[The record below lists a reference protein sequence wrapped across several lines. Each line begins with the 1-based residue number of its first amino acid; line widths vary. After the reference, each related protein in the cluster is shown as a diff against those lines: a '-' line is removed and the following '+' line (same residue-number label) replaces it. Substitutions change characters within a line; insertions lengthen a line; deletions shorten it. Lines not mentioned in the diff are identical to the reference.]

1 MEWILAGLT
10 FGFLGSFHCIGMC
23 GPLALSLPQKS
34 AEKLYFL
41 GSRTIYNLGRVVTYT
56 MLGGAVGLLSS
67 MISISGY
74 QQGLSIGVGIFLLL
88 ALAWNNV
95 RVALA
100 KMESYSFSLIGKLT
114 GHMKNLF
121 GNGNIGSLFLI
132 GILNGFLPCGFVYLA
147 LSSALTLGTV
157 GDSMFFMAGFGFGT
171 LPAMLAVSLAGGLIS
186 TVWRQRLKSLSPYF
200 IALVG
205 IILIL
210 RGLNL
215 GIPFLSPAL

>member
-1 MEWILAGLT
+1 MEWIFAGLA

-41 GSRTIYNLGRVVTYT
+41 GSRAAYNIGRVITYT
-56 MLGGAVGLLSS
+56 LLGGAVGLLST

-74 QQGLSIGVGIFLLL
+74 QQGLSIGVGILLL
-88 ALAWNNV
+88 LTLAWKNI
-95 RVALA
+95 RVILT
-100 KMESYSFSLIGKLT
+100 KLESYSFSLIGKIT
-114 GHMKNLF
+114 GNMKNLF
-121 GNGNIGSLFLI
+121 GNGNIESLFLI

-147 LSSALTLGTV
+147 LTSALTLGTV
-157 GDSMFFMAGFGFGT
+157 SDSMFFMAGFGFGT
-171 LPAMLAVSLAGGLIS
+171 IPAMLAVSLAGGLIS
-186 TVWRQRLKSLSPYF
+186 AVWRQRLKNLSPYF

>member
-1 MEWILAGLT
+1 MEWIFAGLT

-23 GPLALSLPQKS
+23 GPLALSLPKKTSDQ
-34 AEKLYFL
+34 LYFL
-41 GSRTIYNLGRVVTYT
+41 GSRTAYNIGRVVTYT
-56 MLGGAVGLLSS
+56 LLGGIVGFLSK

-88 ALAWNNV
+88 TLAWKNV
-95 RVALA
+95 RAFLS
-100 KMESYSFSLIGKLT
+100 KLESYSFSLIGKLT
-114 GHMKNLF
+114 NRMKKLF
-121 GNGNIGSLFLI
+121 GNGRIGSLFLI

-147 LSSALTLGTV
+147 LTSALTLGTV
-157 GDSMFFMAGFGFGT
+157 GDSIFFMAGFGFGT
-171 LPAMLAVSLAGGLIS
+171 IPAMLAVSLAGGLIS
-186 TVWRQRLKSLSPYF
+186 AGWRQRLKNLSPYF